1 MCYLYLVHLNAAF
14 SWVLCCACWLQPFPS
29 LFCGFSSFYFTTPLL
44 HRRLPLS
51 VLFISSFSLST
62 LHFFH
67 GNLLSIFFFLE
78 RSARKPQL
86 FAAQASSHTRYL
98 KSKNIIVLEHIIP
111 FLCKMPVLFTRKY
124 LILVFH
130 STKSPLFI
138 FSKVFESANLPCADF
153 YTSV

>member
-1 MCYLYLVHLNAAF
+1 MLPFLGFCAVLVDYSPSLLYFVAF
-14 SWVLCCACWLQPFPS
+14 PHFISPLLCCIADFHFLSSSYQVFHFPLCIS
-29 LFCGFSSFYFTTPLL
+29 FTVTCFLF
-44 HRRLPLS
+44 
-51 VLFISSFSLST
+51 
-62 LHFFH
+62 
-67 GNLLSIFFFLE
+67 FFFLE